1 MKELKKKVI
10 VIEETPFGS
19 NIFESTAEKIQEV
32 GKTTFRRRKNPD
44 KKTIF
49 QIINKW
55 KESFS
60 IVHYKGNDFLNVFVN
75 GGTHSSRFVLSKE
88 LLERL
93 VSTCIRYNDMLNRKE
108 NDTYQKSSDIAQE

>member
-10 VIEETPFGS
+10 VIEETPYGS
-19 NIFESTAEKIQEV
+19 NIFETTAEKIKEI
-32 GKTTFRRRKNPD
+32 GKTRFRRKKNPN

-49 QIINKW
+49 QIMNKW
-55 KESFS
+55 KETIS

-75 GGTHSSRFVLSKE
+75 GGTHSSRFVLSRE

-93 VSTCIRYNDMLNRKE
+93 VSTCTKYINMLYTKE
-108 NDTYQKSSDIAQE
+108 TNDTTKRAQI

>member
-19 NIFESTAEKIQEV
+19 NIFESTAEELKSV
-32 GKTTFRRRKNPD
+32 GKTTFCRKKNPD

-60 IVHYKGNDFLNVFVN
+60 IVHYKDNDFLNVFVN

-93 VSTCIRYNDMLNRKE
+93 VSTCTKYIDMLNTKE
-108 NDTYQKSSDIAQE
+108 VDQKSSDIAQK